1 MKDAVLT
8 QIMMRRNANK
18 LISEACG
25 LSTAA
30 VSQWKRVPRKHVETV
45 SSVSGVPPYEL
56 RPDLYPVPADV
67 GAAA

>member
-1 MKDAVLT
+1 MRDAALT
-8 QIMMRRNANK
+8 KIMMRRNANK

-45 SSVSGVPPYEL
+45 SSVSGTPPHEL
-56 RPDLYPVPADV
+56 RPDLYPVPGDV